1 MEKERQGGRMPKIPD
16 ERQEQKAWLME
27 QIQCLSNRYEEDVLK
42 LRREIHR
49 EPELAFREFKT
60 AEKIRQA
67 LSPMGLALRTGIAG
81 TGLIAD
87 LEGKA
92 PGKNLLLRA
101 DMDAL
106 PMGEEND
113 LPFCSRNPGVMHACG
128 HDVHAANLAGVA
140 RILWELREYWNGS
153 VRFVFQPAEE
163 SGGGREMIR
172 AGILEDKKFDASLAL
187 HVEASAR
194 PGHFVLGWGNIT
206 AYSDRFTITVRGKKT
221 HSARPHKGVDA
232 IAIAAQV
239 ITALNGL
246 LLKEIDPLKQ
256 ATYSIGMIQGGTAP
270 NIIADKVEL
279 TGMMRNVTAET
290 RQVLAERLKS
300 VSEGIASALGGS
312 AEFTLFEGYPSVYND
327 PALTDFVAREISAQ
341 SARWV
346 SDLVP
351 DLAGQELLIRETQPI
366 LGAEDYGF
374 YTQKLP
380 CCFYRV
386 STGNQAPTHSTRF
399 MVEEPYIKLCTRSL
413 ASLAVSY
420 LLGP

>member
-1 MEKERQGGRMPKIPD
+1 M
-16 ERQEQKAWLME
+16 
-27 QIQCLSNRYEEDVLK
+27 
-42 LRREIHR
+42 
-49 EPELAFREFKT
+49 
-60 AEKIRQA
+60 
-67 LSPMGLALRTGIAG
+67 
-81 TGLIAD
+81 
-87 LEGKA
+87 
-92 PGKNLLLRA
+92 
-101 DMDAL
+101 
-106 PMGEEND
+106 
-113 LPFCSRNPGVMHACG
+113 
-128 HDVHAANLAGVA
+128 
-140 RILWELREYWNGS
+140 
-153 VRFVFQPAEE
+153 
-163 SGGGREMIR
+163 
-172 AGILEDKKFDASLAL
+172 
-187 HVEASAR
+187 
-194 PGHFVLGWGNIT
+194 
-206 AYSDRFTITVRGKKT
+206 
-221 HSARPHKGVDA
+221 
-232 IAIAAQV
+232 AAQV

>member
-1 MEKERQGGRMPKIPD
+1 M
-16 ERQEQKAWLME
+16 
-27 QIQCLSNRYEEDVLK
+27 
-42 LRREIHR
+42 
-49 EPELAFREFKT
+49 
-60 AEKIRQA
+60 
-67 LSPMGLALRTGIAG
+67 
-81 TGLIAD
+81 
-87 LEGKA
+87 
-92 PGKNLLLRA
+92 
-101 DMDAL
+101 
-106 PMGEEND
+106 
-113 LPFCSRNPGVMHACG
+113 
-128 HDVHAANLAGVA
+128 
-140 RILWELREYWNGS
+140 
-153 VRFVFQPAEE
+153 
-163 SGGGREMIR
+163 
-172 AGILEDKKFDASLAL
+172 
-187 HVEASAR
+187 
-194 PGHFVLGWGNIT
+194 LGWGNIT

-290 RQVLAERLKS
+290 RQILAERLKS

-346 SDLVP
+346 SDLAP

-399 MVEEPYIKLCTRSL
+399 MVDVYKRQEFDLYPCLFGSLSGLHYQIPTTLADWEIRTEADIPDLIALIRDTRPYLESALDYTRRQQEAGL
-413 ASLAVSY
+413 LMLDIQQVKSY
-420 LLGP
+420 CDGVIEQGEDVYKRQ